1 MKKIRLEV
9 NQDDYQAISETLRAA
24 GFAIVDDNE
33 DYVLNELNLHQAYLL
48 VKDRTGDRIHLPVE
62 DIIYMESYGHSID
75 VMTPKG
81 RYQSSDPLKR
91 ISELL
96 DPSVFI
102 RISNSAIINRKHL
115 KEIIPSLA
123 MRFRLRMSNGD
134 IVEVTRSYYSSFREQ
149 MNI

>member
-9 NQDDYQAISETLRAA
+9 NQDDYQAISEKLRAA
-24 GFAIVDDNE
+24 GFEIVDDNE
-33 DYVLNELNLHQAYLL
+33 DYVLNEFNLHQTYLL

-123 MRFRLRMSNGD
+123 MKFRLRMSNGD

>member
-123 MRFRLRMSNGD
+123 MKFRLRMSNGD